1 MTITDCCRALE
12 DGRCTSRELT
22 RQFLARIEEQNQTL
36 NAYVTVTADHAL
48 EKAQQVDEK
57 RERGEGLSAL
67 AGIPMALKDNIST
80 RGIRTTC
87 CSRMLEDY
95 CPVYDADAWSALD
108 QADAVLLGKNN
119 MDEFAMG
126 SSCRDSCFGPTR
138 HPDAPSRVPGGSSG
152 GTAAAVRAGLAVY
165 GLGSDTGGSLRQPA
179 AFCGVVGF
187 KPSYGTVSR
196 YGLVAYASSFDQI
209 GPVTACVADAAQ
221 VYDVITRCRSGDA
234 ACSGPIQSTVR
245 TLRRSIRGL
254 RIGVDETML
263 RYADGSVIRA
273 IEKSMRVLREAGAEL
288 VPVSLPELSGCLPV
302 YYILAC
308 AEASSNL
315 GRYDGLRYGGGSG
328 ETAGYEEAV
337 CRTRSE
343 RFGPEV
349 RRRILLGTYVLSAG
363 YGKAYY
369 QRAQQLRRQ
378 WCGYFQQ
385 VFEQCGALL
394 MPVTPSVAFAQS
406 WRPVDPAGQY
416 RQDIYT
422 VPANIAGLPA
432 ISLPCGT
439 GEAGLPAGIQ
449 LVAPRFADAR
459 LLNAAW
465 CFERIAACGTK
476 GEEADLGGI

>member
-1 MTITDCCRALE
+1 
-12 DGRCTSRELT
+12 
-22 RQFLARIEEQNQTL
+22 
-36 NAYVTVTADHAL
+36 
-48 EKAQQVDEK
+48 
-57 RERGEGLSAL
+57 
-67 AGIPMALKDNIST
+67 
-80 RGIRTTC
+80 
-87 CSRMLEDY
+87 
-95 CPVYDADAWSALD
+95 
-108 QADAVLLGKNN
+108 
-119 MDEFAMG
+119 
-126 SSCRDSCFGPTR
+126 
-138 HPDAPSRVPGGSSG
+138 
-152 GTAAAVRAGLAVY
+152 
-165 GLGSDTGGSLRQPA
+165 
-179 AFCGVVGF
+179 
-187 KPSYGTVSR
+187 
-196 YGLVAYASSFDQI
+196 
-209 GPVTACVADAAQ
+209 
-221 VYDVITRCRSGDA
+221 
-234 ACSGPIQSTVR
+234 
-245 TLRRSIRGL
+245 
-254 RIGVDETML
+254 ML

-476 GEEADLGGI
+476 GEEADPGGI

>member
-1 MTITDCCRALE
+1 MTITDCRRALE
-12 DGRCTSRELT
+12 GRRCTSQELT
-22 RQFLARIEEQNQTL
+22 RQFLARIEEQNPTL
-36 NAYVTVTADHAL
+36 NAYVTVTAEHAL
-48 EKAQQVDEK
+48 VKARQIDEK
-57 RERGEGLSAL
+57 RGRGEGLSAL
-67 AGIPMALKDNIST
+67 AGVPMALKDNIST

-95 CPVYDADAWSALD
+95 YPVYDADAWSALE

-119 MDEFAMG
+119 MDAFAMG
-126 SSCRDSCFGPTR
+126 SSCRNSCFGPTR
-138 HPDAPSRVPGGSSG
+138 NPVDLSRVPGGSSG

-165 GLGSDTGGSLRQPA
+165 GLGSDTGGSIRQPA

-187 KPSYGTVSR
+187 KPSYGMVSR
-196 YGLVAYASSFDQI
+196 YGLVAHASSFDQI
-209 GPVTACVADAAQ
+209 GPITACVTDAAQ
-221 VYDVITRCRSGDA
+221 VYEVIIQCRSGDA
-234 ACSGPIQSTVR
+234 TCSGPIQPTGR
-245 TLRRSIRGL
+245 TLQRSIRGL
-254 RIGVDETML
+254 RVGVDEAML
-263 RYADGSVIRA
+263 RYADGSVLRA
-273 IEKSMRVLREAGAEL
+273 MERAMQVLREAGAEL
-288 VPVSLPELSGCLPV
+288 VAVSLPELSGCLPV

-315 GRYDGLRYGGGSG
+315 GRYDGLRYGGGPG
-328 ETAGYEEAV
+328 TAADYEEAV

-363 YGKAYY
+363 YGEAYY
-369 QRAQQLRRQ
+369 QRAQQLREQ

-385 VFEQCGALL
+385 VFEQCGILL

-406 WRPVDPAGQY
+406 WQPVDPAEQY

-439 GEAGLPAGIQ
+439 GEAGLPVGVQ
-449 LVAPRFADAR
+449 LMAPRVADIR

-465 CFERIAACGTK
+465 CFERTAACSTK
-476 GEEADLGGI
+476 EEG